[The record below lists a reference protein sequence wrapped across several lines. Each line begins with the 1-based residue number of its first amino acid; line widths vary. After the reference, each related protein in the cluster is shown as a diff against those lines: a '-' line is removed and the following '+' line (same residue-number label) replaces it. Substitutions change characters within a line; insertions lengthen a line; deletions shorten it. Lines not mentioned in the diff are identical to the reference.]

1 MEKILTQMY
10 EYITGKLVELYPTE
24 AVVECGGFGYR
35 IQISLSTYTK
45 IQKSG
50 SESIKLLLYHHIREE
65 EEDFYGFFDKAERE
79 LFKQLISVSGIGP
92 NTARMMLS
100 SMSADELGTA
110 IITQDT
116 NKIKSVKGIGLKTAQ
131 RVILE
136 LKDKIG
142 KGTAEQFQFEP
153 ETASAPAREEALSAL
168 VLLGFAKPAAEKA
181 ITAVIRESPAATLEE
196 VIKKA
201 LKLL

>member
-1 MEKILTQMY
+1 MF
-10 EYITGKLVELYPTE
+10 EYITGKLAELYPTE
-24 AVVECGGFGYR
+24 AIVECGGFGYC
-35 IQISLSTYTK
+35 IQISLSTFTK
-45 IQKSG
+45 IQKAG
-50 SESIKLLLYHHIREE
+50 SESVKLLLYHHLREE
-65 EEDFYGFFDKAERE
+65 EETFYGFFDKAERE
-79 LFKQLISVSGIGP
+79 LFKLLISVSGIGP

-100 SMSADELGTA
+100 SMNADELSTA

-136 LKDKIG
+136 LKDKVG
-142 KGTAEQFQFEP
+142 KGSSEQLP
-153 ETASAPAREEALSAL
+153 IITETSSSPAKDEALSAL

-181 ITAVIRESPAATLEE
+181 VSSVLKEFPSATLEE
-196 VIKKA
+196 LIKKA